1 VDEAEQVMYAA
12 LRRGL
17 SFKLTMGNTIGLQ
30 PPLTITRSEMDQA
43 LDILE
48 AALSEVEATL

>member
-1 VDEAEQVMYAA
+1 MYAA

-30 PPLTITRSEMDQA
+30 PPLTITRAEMDQA

-48 AALSEVEATL
+48 AALGEVEAKS